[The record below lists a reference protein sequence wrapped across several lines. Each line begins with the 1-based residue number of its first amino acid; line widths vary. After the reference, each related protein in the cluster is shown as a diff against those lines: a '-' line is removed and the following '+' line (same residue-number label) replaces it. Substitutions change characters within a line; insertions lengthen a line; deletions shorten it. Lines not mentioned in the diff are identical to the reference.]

1 MNRKKQTVFNT
12 TTSSQSAYTKD
23 PLNGSERTVLSPS
36 QQVNTLPDILD
47 TEKRHEAIKA
57 ISQQEVSI
65 DGRKQIVQA
74 QVEGAKEQVKAQQQ
88 NEEKLDQLLSQSTHV
103 LYKLVTVFPF
113 DFFTD
118 EISIGPSQIDICI
131 RTFFMTKQMHSIPI
145 KNIADVF
152 IHTSLFFAS
161 LKIIDSSFI
170 ENSVTI
176 SYLKKH
182 EAIRARDI
190 IQGLVIAS
198 KEGIDITKVP
208 EDVLLEKIEII
219 GKQRGMNTKKS
230 E

>member
-12 TTSSQSAYTKD
+12 TTSSQSAYTKN
-23 PLNGSERTVLSPS
+23 PLNGSERTVLPPSP
-36 QQVNTLPDILD
+36 QVETLPDILD
-47 TEKRHEAIKA
+47 TDKRKEAIKE
-57 ISQQEVSI
+57 ISQEDVSI
-65 DGRKQIVQA
+65 EGKKHIVDA

-103 LYKLVTVFPF
+103 LYKLETVFPF

-131 RTFFMTKQMHSIPI
+131 RTFFMSKQMHSIPI

-182 EAIRARDI
+182 EATKARDI
-190 IQGLVIAS
+190 IQGLIIAS

-208 EDVLLEKIEII
+208 EDMLIKKIEAI
-219 GKQRGMNTKKS
+219 GKQRGMNSYKA